1 MPVLILLNWVILIIN
16 LCSCL
21 SNHLNGSEL
30 TCQFHLPFPKSLVD
44 MTNCS
49 CTCHFVAC
57 HANIASCTHPY
68 HCHPLNAQRRPT
80 IVATPPLPLAMR
92 RLNKRPAVHVV
103 SPYPPYR
110 YCHRGPMAA
119 SSMSSSSL
127 LGGVHTTAHI
137 VMIPGSEQ
145 RLHLDTY
152 LDPYKDYIWIDTG
165 IQTKITYHNNDI
177 IYEYRVWWQ
186 THNHTVER

>member
-119 SSMSSSSL
+119 KYHVFL
-127 LGGVHTTAHI
+127 ITAWRCPHN
-137 VMIPGSEQ
+137 
-145 RLHLDTY
+145 RTYRHDTR
-152 LDPYKDYIWIDTG
+152 IRTE
-165 IQTKITYHNNDI
+165 ITFG
-177 IYEYRVWWQ
+177 
-186 THNHTVER
+186 